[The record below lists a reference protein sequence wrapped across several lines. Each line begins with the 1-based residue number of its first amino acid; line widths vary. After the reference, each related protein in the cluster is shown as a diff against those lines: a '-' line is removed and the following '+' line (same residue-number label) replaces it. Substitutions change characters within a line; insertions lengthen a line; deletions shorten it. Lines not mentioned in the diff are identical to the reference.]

1 MSMYI
6 DVLNRI
12 KKNFSKDWLTASQ
25 LKAFEELQNFLS
37 PPHHVINIFGEKGV
51 GKTFLAWVLQKE
63 DIGIYIPSYED
74 LVSNKELV
82 ILDNSDNRRSFVR
95 MIRNELYIMNIKGII
110 LLTRYMAEDDIPC
123 IELKL
128 NQDDIALAKANL
140 YRVDIN
146 LPDKDVSN
154 LWELIKNAEVR

>member
-1 MSMYI
+1 MYI

-12 KKNFSKDWLTASQ
+12 KKNFSKDWMTPSQ

-37 PPHHVINIFGEKGV
+37 PPYRVINIFGEKGV
-51 GKTFLAWVLQKE
+51 GKTFLAWMLQKE
-63 DIGIYIPSYED
+63 DIGIYISSYDD
-74 LVSNKELV
+74 LVSISNKKLI

-95 MIRNELYIMNIKGII
+95 MIRNELYIKNIKGII
-110 LLTRYMAEDDIPC
+110 LLTGYMAEDDIPC

-128 NQDDIALAKANL
+128 TQDDIALAKANL

-146 LPDKDVSN
+146 VPDKDVSN